1 MAERSA
7 AIIGGGIGG
16 LAAAVALRRTG
27 WRVTVYERAPAFSE
41 VGAGISLWPNA
52 LHALDRLGL
61 LGEVLCRAEK
71 ETAGGAKDRHG
82 RWLTRVTSDELERR
96 FGHPVVVL
104 HRGRLLE
111 ALLTALPDDVLRPGT
126 AVTDL
131 PEADLV
137 VAADGVRSTVR
148 AELWPGVRP
157 RYAGHTAWRMVARPL
172 SPPAEGAVLWGRGE
186 RFGYAPMPDGAVY
199 CFGTATVP
207 EGGTAAPQDG
217 SPFSTGS
224 AAFPQEGP
232 AVPEGGPAVPEGG
245 LAVPEGGLAGYEHAE
260 VLRRFRDW
268 PDPIPALLD
277 AVAPEVVLRHDLY
290 DLPPLPSFVRGTT
303 VLLGDAAHAMTP
315 SLGQGGC
322 QALEDAVVLAD
333 CLAES
338 GDGAITA
345 GLDRYDALRRPRTQ
359 AIVTRS
365 ARLNTIGQIAFPP
378 AAVARDLL
386 ARVVPAE
393 VVLRSMAPVIG
404 FRV

>member
-1 MAERSA
+1 MGERVA

-27 WRVTVYERAPAFSE
+27 WRVTVHERAPAFTE

-61 LGEVLCRAEK
+61 LGEVLSRAEK
-71 ETAGGAKDRHG
+71 ETAGGAKDRRG
-82 RWLTRVTSDELERR
+82 RWLTRVTSDQLERR

-111 ALLTALPDDVLRPGT
+111 ALLTALPEDVLRPGT
-126 AVTDL
+126 TVTDL

-137 VAADGVRSTVR
+137 VAADGLRSTVR
-148 AELWPGVRP
+148 SWLWPGVHP
-157 RYAGHTAWRMVARPL
+157 RYAGHTAWRMVARPA
-172 SPPAEGAVLWGRGE
+172 SPPREGAVLWGRGE
-186 RFGYAPMPDGAVY
+186 RFGYAPMPGGTVY

-207 EGGTAAPQDG
+207 ECAA
-217 SPFSTGS
+217 T
-224 AAFPQEGP
+224 
-232 AVPEGGPAVPEGG
+232 VPEGAATVPKGAATVPEGAATVRA
-245 LAVPEGGLAGYEHAE
+245 AVEYAE
-260 VLRRFRDW
+260 VLRRFRNW
-268 PDPIPALLD
+268 PDPVPALLD
-277 AVAPEVVLRHDLY
+277 AVDPGAVLRHDLY

-333 CLAES
+333 CLAAS
-338 GDGAITA
+338 GTTA
-345 GLDRYDALRRPRTQ
+345 GLARYDALRRPRTQ

-365 ARLNTIGQIAFPP
+365 ARLNTIGQIAWPP
-378 AAVARDLL
+378 AAAARDLL
-386 ARVVPAE
+386 VRLVPAE
-393 VVLRSMAPVIG
+393 VVLRGMTSVIG

>member
-1 MAERSA
+1 MGERVA

-27 WRVTVYERAPAFSE
+27 WRVTVYERAPAFTE

-61 LGEVLCRAEK
+61 LGEVLSRAEK

-96 FGHPVVVL
+96 FGHPVVVM

-126 AVTDL
+126 MMTDL

-137 VAADGVRSTVR
+137 VAADGLRSTVR
-148 AELWPGVRP
+148 ARLWPGVRP

-186 RFGYAPMPDGAVY
+186 RFGYAPMPGGTVY

-207 EGGTAAPQDG
+207 EGGTAVHEAAAAQDAG
-217 SPFSTGS
+217 G
-224 AAFPQEGP
+224 AAVQ
-232 AVPEGGPAVPEGG
+232 GGGG
-245 LAVPEGGLAGYEHAE
+245 EYAE
-260 VLRRFRDW
+260 VLRRFGNW
-268 PDPIPALLD
+268 PDPVPALLA
-277 AVAPEVVLRHDLY
+277 AVAPEAVLRHDLF
-290 DLPPLPSFVRGTT
+290 DLPPLPSFVHGTT

-322 QALEDAVVLAD
+322 QALEDAVALAD
-333 CLAES
+333 CLAEAATET
-338 GDGAITA
+338 GTRA
-345 GLDRYDALRRPRTQ
+345 GLARYDALRRPRTQ
-359 AIVTRS
+359 AIVARS
-365 ARLNTIGQIAFPP
+365 ARLNMIGQIAFPP
-378 AAVARDLL
+378 AAAARDVL
-386 ARVVPAE
+386 ARLVPGE
-393 VVLRSMAPVIG
+393 VVLRAMAPVIG

>member
-1 MAERSA
+1 MGERVA

-27 WRVTVYERAPAFSE
+27 WRVTVHERAPAFTE

-61 LGEVLCRAEK
+61 LGEVLSRAEK
-71 ETAGGAKDRHG
+71 ETAGGAKDRRG
-82 RWLTRVTSDELERR
+82 RWLTRVTSDQLERR

-111 ALLTALPDDVLRPGT
+111 ALLTALPEDVLRPGT
-126 AVTDL
+126 TVTDL

-137 VAADGVRSTVR
+137 VAADGLRSTVR
-148 AELWPGVRP
+148 SRLWPGVHP
-157 RYAGHTAWRMVARPL
+157 RYAGHTAWRMVARPA
-172 SPPAEGAVLWGRGE
+172 SPPREGAVLWGRGE
-186 RFGYAPMPDGAVY
+186 RFGYAPMPGGTVY

-207 EGGTAAPQDG
+207 EGGT
-217 SPFSTGS
+217 TGS
-224 AAFPQEGP
+224 AAVE
-232 AVPEGGPAVPEGG
+232 
-245 LAVPEGGLAGYEHAE
+245 YAE
-260 VLRRFRDW
+260 VLRRFQTW
-268 PDPIPALLD
+268 PDPVPALLD
-277 AVAPEVVLRHDLY
+277 AVDPGAVLRHDLY

-333 CLAES
+333 CLAAS
-338 GDGAITA
+338 GTTA
-345 GLDRYDALRRPRTQ
+345 GLARYDALRRPRTQ

-365 ARLNTIGQIAFPP
+365 ARLNTIGQIAWPP
-378 AAVARDLL
+378 AAAARDLMVRL
-386 ARVVPAE
+386 VPAE
-393 VVLRSMAPVIG
+393 VVLRAMTSVIG